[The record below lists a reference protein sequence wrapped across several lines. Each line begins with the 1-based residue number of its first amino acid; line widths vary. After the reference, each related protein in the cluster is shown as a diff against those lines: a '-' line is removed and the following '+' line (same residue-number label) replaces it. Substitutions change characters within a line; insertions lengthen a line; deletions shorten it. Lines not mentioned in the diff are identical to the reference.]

1 MKSQTFSCC
10 LDLKS
15 HLRVLRGI
23 AISPLSHSGALTAF
37 AKSFFWCRPKGV
49 EGSEELKAVANH
61 WHNLLPS
68 KKHQKSLP
76 ILTNWHKSSCKPS
89 AAKLAS
95 IKKYQKPSQIF
106 PKLEWTI
113 GIQGFAHWRLGQMNW
128 QTKQTF
134 WNQPSSL
141 QLDVQQPVTPCWERW
156 RSCKVVWGID

>member
-1 MKSQTFSCC
+1 MLCSLQNFILVEC
-10 LDLKS
+10 LVSLIYEVPDLFMLPRFEIPFES
-15 HLRVLRGI
+15 LRRN

-95 IKKYQKPSQIF
+95 IKKYQKASQIF

-113 GIQGFAHWRLGQMNW
+113 GIQGFTH
-128 QTKQTF
+128 
-134 WNQPSSL
+134 
-141 QLDVQQPVTPCWERW
+141 
-156 RSCKVVWGID
+156 